1 MVTFFN
7 FCCLYGRLE
16 LIYKLN
22 FYIMKKKLFIFTLIL
37 LGISFSS
44 KAHDFYEINGDGDTI
59 YYNITSSTPLTVGV
73 TFQSYSYGDTVSAY
87 SGVINI
93 PSTVP
98 HGGIIYNVTS
108 IDPYAFIMC
117 NNLTSV
123 TIPTTV
129 TTIGVGAFIGCNSL
143 NSITIPQSVTSI
155 GADAFRAC
163 TSLPNM
169 DISSV
174 VTYIGDY
181 AFNQCTSMTSINVD
195 PQNPN
200 YASNNGILY
209 NKTLDTL
216 ICCPGGKSGALTIP
230 NSVTNIYNYAIS
242 YCTGLTSVIIPNSVT
257 SILNSAFSNCNSL
270 TSISIPSSIT
280 LINDYTFASC
290 STLTLI
296 SLPNTITH
304 IGKHSFAFCPS
315 LDSIILPSSLISLDY
330 ASFWY
335 SPNITAITCLAT
347 NPPSIIDNTFH
358 PLPNTTPIYVPCNS
372 IAQYQ
377 AATNWNYFTN
387 ILNDGTPIIT
397 NIIDSFLVGSTYNNY
412 EFNETTA
419 GTFTQ
424 NLQTA
429 NGCDSIVTL
438 TLTTYTTQIP
448 SNIISQVQSD
458 NIQISWQGNSERYR
472 IYRNEVL
479 LASVS
484 SNTFNDYDVEQSTEY
499 CYEISAIVND
509 QETETSSPECVTFLK
524 INEPNVKDI
533 QVKLY
538 PNPASNKTTLE
549 ITELRTDANVILY
562 DMLGKELKT
571 YSVKAKQ
578 DKLNIDLQ
586 DLNKGIYYIKIS
598 SQNHTSTKKIIVK

>member
-7 FCCLYGRLE
+7 FCCLYSRQA
-16 LIYKLN
+16 LIYK
-22 FYIMKKKLFIFTLIL
+22 FKIYVMKKMLFIFTLFL

-44 KAHDFYEINGDGDTI
+44 KAHDFYEINDDGDTI
-59 YYNITSSTPLTVGV
+59 YYNITSSTALTVGI
-73 TFQSYSYGDTVSAY
+73 TFQSYSFGDTVSAY

-93 PSTVP
+93 PSIVT

-117 NNLTSV
+117 INLTSV
-123 TIPTTV
+123 TIPPTV
-129 TTIGVGAFIGCNSL
+129 STIGVGAFIGCTSL
-143 NSITIPQSVTSI
+143 NSITVPQSVTSI

-163 TSLPNM
+163 TSLLNM
-169 DISSV
+169 NISSV

-181 AFNQCTSMTSINVD
+181 AFNRCTSMTSINID
-195 PQNPN
+195 PQNQN

-216 ICCPGGKSGALTIP
+216 ICCPGGKSGALAIP
-230 NSVTNIYNYAIS
+230 NSVTYVYNYAVS
-242 YCTGLTSVIIPNSVT
+242 YCSGLTSVTIPNSVT
-257 SILNSAFSNCNSL
+257 SILNSAFSNCTSL
-270 TSISIPSSIT
+270 TSITIPPSVT
-280 LINDYTFASC
+280 LIDDFTFASC
-290 STLTLI
+290 SMLTSV

-315 LDSIILPSSLISLDY
+315 LDSVTLPNSLISLDY

-335 SPNITAITCLAT
+335 SSNIRAITCLAT
-347 NPPSIIDNTFH
+347 NPPSIIDNTFY
-358 PLPNTTPIYVPCNS
+358 PLPNTTSIYVPCYS
-372 IAQYQ
+372 IPQYQ
-377 AATNWNYFTN
+377 TATNWSYFTN
-387 ILNDGTPIIT
+387 IQDDGTPIIT
-397 NIIDSFLVGSTYNNY
+397 NIIDSIIEGTTYNY
-412 EFNETTA
+412 YGFNETNA
-419 GTFTQ
+419 GIYTQ

-448 SNIISQVQSD
+448 SNVTTQVQSN

-472 IYRNEVL
+472 IYRNEEL
-479 LASVS
+479 LASVTT
-484 SNTFNDYDVEQSTEY
+484 NTFNDYDVEQTTEY
-499 CYEISAIVND
+499 CYEISAIVEV
-509 QETETSSPECVTFLK
+509 QETETSSPECLTFLE
-524 INEPNVKDI
+524 INEPKSQDI

-549 ITELRTDANVILY
+549 ISELRTDANVILY

-578 DKLNIDLQ
+578 NKLNINLQ
-586 DLNKGIYYIKIS
+586 NLNQGIYYIKIS
-598 SQNHTSTKKIIVK
+598 SQKHTSTKKLIVK